1 LAALGFLLTTS
12 QNDRE
17 QRREDQRAALQ
28 CSTAAEAAREEALS
42 AYFRQMSALL
52 LERELMTSGPNAAVR
67 TLARTMTLGVLRRLD
82 CERRTS
88 VVRLLYEGRLLMRA
102 DPKVE
107 LDGANLAGVHLSW
120 VKLRRANL
128 RLMDLREADLAV
140 ADLRETDLRD
150 ADLREAD
157 LRGVNLKSVDW
168 GADTRW
174 PSGFDRKAPRRLGRP
189 RERQQRDPV

>member
-107 LDGANLAGVHLSW
+107 LD
-120 VKLRRANL
+120 
-128 RLMDLREADLAV
+128 
-140 ADLRETDLRD
+140 

-157 LRGVNLKSVDW
+157 LRGVNLILW
-168 GADTRW
+168 IGARTRGG
-174 PSGFDRKAPRRLGRP
+174 PAGLTERRLGG
-189 RERQQRDPV
+189 

>member
-107 LDGANLAGVHLSW
+107 LD
-120 VKLRRANL
+120 
-128 RLMDLREADLAV
+128 
-140 ADLRETDLRD
+140 

-174 PSGFDRKAPRRLGRP
+174 PSGFDRKAPRRLGRE